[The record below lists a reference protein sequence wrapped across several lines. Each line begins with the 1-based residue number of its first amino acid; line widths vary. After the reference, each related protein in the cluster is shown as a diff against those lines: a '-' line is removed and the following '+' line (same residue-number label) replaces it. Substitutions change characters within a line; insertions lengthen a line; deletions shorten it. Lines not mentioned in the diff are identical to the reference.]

1 MMMTAKTM
9 QSRPKSHNAAVLSL
23 VVVLLLAS
31 DCVTKFGEGVSGLK
45 IPALLLFA
53 GYGVFLALVKRVDK
67 WKILLCLVATVA
79 LYLEMPFQDALESY
93 TNQLLFFA
101 LLAVMVVCAPLVL
114 DSKATLRRAF
124 VIAFVFV
131 VLMMIWSIPDIISQ
145 LHFYSSTSRLRIK
158 GCFSNPNSLGHISA
172 FLVIMFVASAPARIA
187 EDNKKNAAKSIFVI
201 AVLLLFIVA
210 SGSNTALIETIAF
223 LVLVFIGSRFDR
235 FTPRARTLCVL
246 LLVVSLAFVLISLF
260 YWAVSQETFRM
271 RLESLTSVSS
281 EKASLLVGLGYVSSS
296 GISSVTQA
304 AGGVVDMLW
313 VSLLYRVG
321 VVGYIAYALYF
332 FAAYIGAFKSNNKWL
347 IIAFL
352 AAVLLQSM
360 AESYLSSVMSFVSWF
375 IWAFG
380 SALPTFDSIED
391 QTQED
396 AEKPPLKRIVQ

>member
-1 MMMTAKTM
+1 MMAMNTM

-31 DCVTKFGEGVSGLK
+31 DCVTKFGAGVSSLK
-45 IPALLLFA
+45 IPALLIFA
-53 GYGVFLALVKRVDK
+53 GYGMSLAFVERVDK
-67 WKILLCLVATVA
+67 RKILLCLVATVA

-93 TNQLLFFA
+93 TGQLLFFA
-101 LLAVMVVCAPLVL
+101 LLAVTVVCAPLVL
-114 DSKATLRRAF
+114 DTKATLRRAF
-124 VIAFVFV
+124 VIAFAFV
-131 VLMMIWSIPDIISQ
+131 ILMMLWSIPDIISQ
-145 LHFYSSTSRLRIK
+145 LHFYGSTSRLRIK

-172 FLVIMFVASAPARIA
+172 FLVIMFVSSAPAHIVP
-187 EDNKKNAAKSIFVI
+187 DKKKGAAKSFLVI

-223 LVLVFIGSRFDR
+223 LVLVFIGNRFDR
-235 FTPRARTLCVL
+235 FTSRARTLCVL
-246 LLVVSLAFVLISLF
+246 LLIVSLVVVLISLF
-260 YWAVSQETFRM
+260 NWAVNQETFRM

-281 EKASLLVGLGYVSSS
+281 EKASMLVGLGYVSSS
-296 GISSVTQA
+296 DISSVTQA

-321 VVGYIAYALYF
+321 IVGYVAYFLYF
-332 FAAYIGAFKSNNKWL
+332 LAAYKGAFESKSKRL

-380 SALPTFDSIED
+380 SALPTLNSIED
-391 QTQED
+391 QAQEE
-396 AEKPPLKRIVQ
+396 ATKFPCKRNVQ